1 VSLRTVETSVKHCPS
16 PPLPM
21 KTLAIDSSLPAG
33 SVAALSEGRVAQQ
46 LLPEA
51 NAHAR
56 RIAAALTEVAGSLGW
71 TPGEAELIGVVR
83 GPGSF
88 TGLRVGIATAK
99 ALAWTT
105 GATLI
110 GVCGFEVIARQCLMF
125 ANPNASETRSKNPTV
140 PLHPISIV
148 YDAGRGELFTAEAV
162 PAESATGWRVGP
174 ESLCTVEGWL
184 ATLSHGS
191 HISGPALH
199 ALGDRLAADP
209 LARRLDL
216 VIAPQQAWL
225 PTASEVGA
233 IAILLASAGEA
244 HNPHTL
250 APDYLRP
257 TYAHENNSRSSP

>member
-1 VSLRTVETSVKHCPS
+1 
-16 PPLPM
+16 M

-46 LLPEA
+46 FLPGV

-56 RIAAALTEVAGSLGW
+56 RIAPALTEVAASLGW

-88 TGLRVGIATAK
+88 TGLRIGIATAK

-110 GVCGFEVIARQCLMF
+110 GVSGFEVIARQCFTF
-125 ANPNASETRSKNPTV
+125 ANPNASEPRAASPSV
-140 PLHPISIV
+140 PVYPISIV
-148 YDAGRGELFTAEAV
+148 YDAGRGELFAAKAV
-162 PAESATGWRVGP
+162 PAESATGWHVGP

-191 HISGPALH
+191 HIAGPALN
-199 ALGDRLAADP
+199 ALGDRLAVDP
-209 LARRLDL
+209 LAIRLGL
-216 VIAPQQAWL
+216 SIAPRQAWL
-225 PTASEVGA
+225 PTAAEVGA
-233 IAILLASAGEA
+233 VAILLAAAGEA
-244 HNPHTL
+244 HNPHAL
-250 APDYLRP
+250 APNYLRP